1 MKELRAFISDERGAS
16 SMVIKLV
23 LAVTI
28 GAAVLVIMLQLMHI
42 NLDTATNSSRTIS
55 TGAKKGLEGT
65 MKTLSD

>member
-1 MKELRAFISDERGAS
+1 
-16 SMVIKLV
+16 MVIKLV